1 MLAEC
6 LESQGRRRFTGR
18 GPFRFWSLFLA
29 ASSVILASYVISG
42 PVAAAQVN
50 PAAYVEV
57 TGLIDPAVADSLL
70 EQIKVAE
77 RDGASALIVR
87 LDTPGAVGI
96 DADRLVRGVLD
107 SPIPVVVWVGP
118 GDARA
123 EGLGALLAVAAHY
136 SAMAQD
142 AKLGPAEP
150 LDLRNY
156 SRRQP
161 STEGPQSLSALLNTI
176 RGGRPEIRGAGLAE
190 LARQQLGA
198 SNAEGLRMTDAVTGS
213 IPELLRGLKGQSLAV
228 QGGTVTLSD
237 QPFTLRFM
245 KMGLAERLLH
255 GAVRPPAAYLL
266 LMVGLFGI
274 IFELYNPGVGAAAL
288 AGGVSVGF
296 GVYGLTVLPTSWLGA
311 AMLIAGF
318 GLLLADLRTNRLGRL
333 SALGFAAIAVG
344 SLRLFAGA
352 HPALELP
359 WWAVAVGLAATAI
372 FFLSIMTSAIR
383 ARAAKPLV
391 GTEGL
396 VGSFGIARTDISPEG
411 QVMARGTLWRAQ
423 TVGAAIGQGTSI
435 KILGVKGLILMV
447 EPAEEISPG
456 P

>member
-6 LESQGRRRFTGR
+6 LASQSRRRLTGR
-18 GPFRFWSLFLA
+18 GLSRFWSLCLV
-29 ASSVILASYVISG
+29 ASSLILASFVISG
-42 PVAAAQVN
+42 PGEAAQVN

-57 TGLIDPAVADSLL
+57 TGLIDPAVANSLL
-70 EQIKVAE
+70 DQVKVAE

-123 EGLGALLAVAAHY
+123 EGVGALLTVAAHY
-136 SAMAQD
+136 SAMAQT
-142 AKLGPAEP
+142 ATLGPAKP
-150 LDLRNY
+150 LDLKDY
-156 SRRQP
+156 SRRP
-161 STEGPQSLSALLNTI
+161 PRTEGPQSLNVLLETI
-176 RGGRPEIRGAGLAE
+176 RRSRPDIRGAGLAE
-190 LARQQLGA
+190 LASKQLGA
-198 SNAEGLRMTDAVTGS
+198 SDAERLQITNAVTGS
-213 IPELLRGLKGQSLAV
+213 IPELLRGLKGQSLAL
-228 QGGTVTLSD
+228 QGRTVALSD

-255 GAVRPPAAYLL
+255 AAVRPPAAYLL
-266 LMVGLFGI
+266 VMVGLFGI

-288 AGGVSVGF
+288 AGGVSLGF

-311 AMLIAGF
+311 AMIIAGF
-318 GLLLADLRTNRLGRL
+318 GLLLAELRTNRLGRL
-333 SALGFAAIAVG
+333 SALGFAALAVG

-352 HPALELP
+352 HPALGLS

-372 FFLSIMTSAIR
+372 FFLSIMTSAVR

-411 QVMARGTLWRAQ
+411 QVMARGTLWRAK

-447 EPAEEISPG
+447 EPAEEISPDS
-456 P
+456 